1 MTTLT
6 EAAGFALAVAMVVCS
21 IRQWHWSWPL
31 GISSSVLYF
40 FVFQSS
46 HLYGEASLQILFA
59 ALSLWGWWQWLRAA
73 QQQAP
78 LKRLDRRGW
87 SLCALTCAVLWP
99 AVSWY
104 LQQFTD
110 SDVPHW
116 DSLVTV
122 LSALG
127 QYLLGRK
134 FLENWWVWM
143 VANTLSMG
151 LFAYKALWLT
161 VLLYGMFVAMSWIGW
176 RTWQAQGQAA

>member
-1 MTTLT
+1 
-6 EAAGFALAVAMVVCS
+6 
-21 IRQWHWSWPL
+21 
-31 GISSSVLYF
+31 
-40 FVFQSS
+40 
-46 HLYGEASLQILFA
+46 
-59 ALSLWGWWQWLRAA
+59 
-73 QQQAP
+73 
-78 LKRLDRRGW
+78 
-87 SLCALTCAVLWP
+87 LWP

-104 LQQFTD
+104 LQQYTD

-116 DSLVTV
+116 DGLVTA
-122 LSALG
+122 LSVLG

-176 RTWQAQGQAA
+176 RTWQAQGRAT